1 MSCHSLIFIND
12 AFPQSPLG
20 PERISIT
27 IYETLQTGFLQHD
40 MYSLLSIVCDLT
52 QFLFQIWLDLNLS
65 ELDKFKVILKEAEES
80 LVCQIRDT
88 IKTYT

>member
-1 MSCHSLIFIND
+1 
-12 AFPQSPLG
+12 
-20 PERISIT
+20 
-27 IYETLQTGFLQHD
+27 